1 MLKST
6 FGLFSPCLRADAQL
20 LDAPAASVPDATP
33 EHAGREGEVGD
44 RDRGGG
50 LGDQRGLP
58 PEAARHRECGH
69 LGGESAVSECMQ
81 RAEIILFDGVYT
93 EKRQKPTSYKLPF
106 GTTENVLFI
115 FTRATLSYPSY
126 RWGGRVHTEKFGSS
140 VVEIGANWI
149 HGGCVANPVFN
160 MANRRRKS
168 LLLHD
173 GKVYTVHTVH
183 YILLQF

>member
-93 EKRQKPTSYKLPF
+93 EKRQKPTSYKLCIYRVY
-106 GTTENVLFI
+106 GRTRQNVILAQNVAVAI
-115 FTRATLSYPSY
+115 MARYAVYPITHLSFT
-126 RWGGRVHTEKFGSS
+126 
-140 VVEIGANWI
+140 
-149 HGGCVANPVFN
+149 
-160 MANRRRKS
+160 S
-168 LLLHD
+168 L
-173 GKVYTVHTVH
+173 
-183 YILLQF
+183 